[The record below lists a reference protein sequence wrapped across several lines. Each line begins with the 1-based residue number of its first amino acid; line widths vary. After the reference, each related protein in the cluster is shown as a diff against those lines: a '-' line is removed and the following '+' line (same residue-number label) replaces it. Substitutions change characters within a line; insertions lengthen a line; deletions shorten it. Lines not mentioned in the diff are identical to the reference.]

1 MGLYRSAQPITEV
14 SSLPPLVQNLTDTR
28 FVDFDVSPAQTYYYA
43 LTSVSP
49 AGVESLMVSEN
60 LNLTTL
66 SARGGTA
73 SGYDGTRITFGA
85 GAISTDPTLR
95 LAVTVE
101 VSPTSEQ
108 FLPLFNQAEA
118 LANGDRRF
126 QAISQSGLSFTEV
139 LSQMAT
145 VSIPYPARETA
156 ESIRVYALVE
166 NDWLRV
172 EEGKRRDIKE

>member
-1 MGLYRSAQPITEV
+1 M
-14 SSLPPLVQNLTDTR
+14 
-28 FVDFDVSPAQTYYYA
+28 
-43 LTSVSP
+43 
-49 AGVESLMVSEN
+49 
-60 LNLTTL
+60 
-66 SARGGTA
+66 
-73 SGYDGTRITFGA
+73 
-85 GAISTDPTLR
+85 
-95 LAVTVE
+95 TVE

-145 VSIPYPARETA
+145 VAIPYPARETA
-156 ESIRVYALVE
+156 ASIRVYALVE

-172 EEGKRRDIKE
+172 EEVRVNKNQQAIEFKTDRLTL